1 MTKVAP
7 VSLGVHP
14 VLVHAPDAIVALFG
28 PTRVSARQY
37 RQDVT
42 ALAGLLPPNPF
53 LVNLCKDRYRFMV
66 GFAAALMRGQVTLM
80 PSAHTPGMLKDLVE
94 DYPDLYALTDMG
106 LPQLS
111 FALPHLLFPER
122 LAEAEPAHL
131 LVPGTQA
138 AVVLFTSGSTG
149 RPKPVEKT
157 WATLVASARAA
168 GARLNA
174 ADFQAGCVIGTVP
187 HQHSYGLESII
198 LLAWQYGLAISAAC
212 PLFPADVRGALEA
225 APQPRLLVTTPVH
238 LRALVADPGGMP
250 PVGLILSATAP
261 LSADLAESAEA
272 CFQAPLVEIYGC
284 TEAGQIATRRSTHE
298 TDWHCF
304 DDVALHED
312 EAGWWASGAAVEGIA
327 PVQDVIEPTGPARFR
342 LGSRSADLVNIAGK
356 RSSISYLTH
365 QLLSIPGVE
374 DGTFLMDEG
383 AREAEPRQAVP
394 RQAEPRQAVPR
405 LTALVVAPGLSTEQ
419 IMQALRE
426 TLDPAFLPR
435 PLVRVASL
443 PRNHLGKLLRADL
456 LRLAAEE
463 AAE

>member
-1 MTKVAP
+1 
-7 VSLGVHP
+7 
-14 VLVHAPDAIVALFG
+14 
-28 PTRVSARQY
+28 
-37 RQDVT
+37 
-42 ALAGLLPPNPF
+42 
-53 LVNLCKDRYRFMV
+53 
-66 GFAAALMRGQVTLM
+66 
-80 PSAHTPGMLKDLVE
+80 
-94 DYPDLYALTDMG
+94 
-106 LPQLS
+106 
-111 FALPHLLFPER
+111 
-122 LAEAEPAHL
+122 
-131 LVPGTQA
+131 
-138 AVVLFTSGSTG
+138 
-149 RPKPVEKT
+149 
-157 WATLVASARAA
+157 
-168 GARLNA
+168 
-174 ADFQAGCVIGTVP
+174 
-187 HQHSYGLESII
+187 
-198 LLAWQYGLAISAAC
+198 
-212 PLFPADVRGALEA
+212 
-225 APQPRLLVTTPVH
+225 VTTPVH

-435 PLVRVASL
+435 PMVRVASL